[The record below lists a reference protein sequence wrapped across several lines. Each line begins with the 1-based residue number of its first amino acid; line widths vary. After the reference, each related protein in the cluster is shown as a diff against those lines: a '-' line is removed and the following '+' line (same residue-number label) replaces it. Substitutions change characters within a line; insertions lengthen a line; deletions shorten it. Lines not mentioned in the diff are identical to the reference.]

1 MKITATKNND
11 NFTMVTFTWNEDLT
25 ECNHVALGVNDED
38 FDSLIQNKVHLGC
51 DLEGWTVT
59 IK

>member
-1 MKITATKNND
+1 MEITATKNND

-25 ECNHVALGVNDED
+25 ECNHVALGVNDSD
-38 FDSLIQNKVHLGC
+38 FDKLIENRVHEGC
-51 DLEGWTVT
+51 DLEGWTVK